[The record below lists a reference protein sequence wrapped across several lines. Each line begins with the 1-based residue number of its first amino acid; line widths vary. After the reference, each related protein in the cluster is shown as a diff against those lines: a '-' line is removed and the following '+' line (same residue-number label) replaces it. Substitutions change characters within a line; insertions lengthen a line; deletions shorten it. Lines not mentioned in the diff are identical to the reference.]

1 MADADQ
7 MVPQLESTLADFE
20 LPDTDN
26 QPRLLH
32 ELAAHGALVAVFY
45 RGHW

>member
-1 MADADQ
+1 MADADH

-20 LPDTDN
+20 LADTDN
-26 QPRLLH
+26 QPRRLH
-32 ELAAHGALVAVFY
+32 ELAARGVLVAVFY

>member
-7 MVPQLESTLADFE
+7 MLPQLESTLTDFE

-26 QPRLLH
+26 QPRRLH
-32 ELAAHGALVAVFY
+32 ELAARGALVAVFY